1 MRIAILTGG
10 GDAPGLNT
18 AVYEFTRMAEKKH
31 DVYLALHGWRGM
43 LEGELVKAKSIDLLG
58 SAFAGGT
65 FIKTSRTNPF
75 KDEARAKQLADSI
88 NRNGIDV
95 IVAIG
100 GDDTLGAAAEVQ
112 ARGLANVVGIPK
124 TIDNDLPETDYTLGF
139 DTAVNVATM
148 ETEYVKTSS
157 ISHERIS
164 VVEVMGREAGWI
176 ALFTGL
182 STGADAILIPEK
194 PVETSALIEKLRRA
208 YAEKKYALVVVSE
221 GVKQDVGGPVDEYG
235 HAKLGGVGN
244 ELAPYIEK
252 TLGVESRAT
261 VLGHTIRGSP
271 PSAFDRV
278 LAVRFAAAAFD
289 AVEAGR
295 FGVMV
300 ALKGNDI
307 VNVRLSDIAH
317 RNKLV
322 SGKWLE
328 LLDKYWSI

>member
-18 AVYEFTRMAEKKH
+18 AVYEFTKLAEKKH
-31 DVYLALHGWRGM
+31 EVYLALHGWRGM
-43 LEGELVKAKSIDLLG
+43 LEGELVRAKSIDLLG

-75 KDEARAKQLADSI
+75 KDEERAKRLADTIKS
-88 NRNGIDV
+88 RGIDV
-95 IVAIG
+95 IIAIG
-100 GDDTLGAAAEVQ
+100 GDDTLGAAAEAQ
-112 ARGLANVVGIPK
+112 SRGLANVVGIPK

-139 DTAVNVATM
+139 DTAVNIATT

-157 ISHERIS
+157 VSHERIS

-182 STGADAILIPEK
+182 ATGADAILIPEK
-194 PVETSALIEKLRRA
+194 PIETATVVEKLKRA
-208 YAEKKYALVVVSE
+208 YGEKKYALAVVSE

-235 HAKLGGVGN
+235 HARLGGVGN
-244 ELAPYIEK
+244 ELAAIIEK
-252 TLGVESRAT
+252 ELGVETRAT

-278 LAVRFAAAAFD
+278 LATRFAASAFD
-289 AVEAGR
+289 AMEAGE

-307 VNVRLSDIAH
+307 AAVRLSDIAH

-328 LLDKYWSI
+328 LLDRHWSL